1 MSYVLFHSKEQGRP
15 HIVKMYN
22 TEKGAR
28 IGLRAANRNAGSEVY
43 MIMDEVL
50 FNLKYPRKMVT
61 RTNLMTGK
69 EFQEYK
75 DTPHYLSPASETY
88 WSM

>member
-1 MSYVLFHSKEQGRP
+1 MSYVLYHTKEQGRP

-28 IGLRAANRNAGSEVY
+28 IGLRAANRNAGSDVY
-43 MIMDEVL
+43 WIMEEVL
-50 FNLKYPRKMVT
+50 FNLKFPVGTKTVR
-61 RTNLMTGK
+61 NLMTGK
-69 EFQEYK
+69 DIEIAEN
-75 DTPHYLSPASETY
+75 TPHCCDPSSETY

>member
-1 MSYVLFHSKEQGRP
+1 MSYVLYHAAEQGRP
-15 HIVKMYN
+15 HIVKSYK

-28 IGLRAANRNAGSEVY
+28 IGLRAANRNAGADVY
-43 MIMDEVL
+43 RIMEEVL
-50 FNLKYPRKMVT
+50 FNLKFPRKTVT

-69 EFQEYK
+69 EYQEYA